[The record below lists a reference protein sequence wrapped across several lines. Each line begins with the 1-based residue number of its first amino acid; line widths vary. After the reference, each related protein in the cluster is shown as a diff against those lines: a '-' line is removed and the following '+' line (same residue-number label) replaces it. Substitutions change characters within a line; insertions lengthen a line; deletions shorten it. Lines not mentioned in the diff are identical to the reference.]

1 MRRFVVSLVVVG
13 LVVLAF
19 TASASAAGKARPFQ
33 GYMIG
38 TATFAPGTATDPS
51 PTGVWAMPY
60 GVGDVSHLGA
70 SVMTAKHPADLT
82 FSDGDMTLVA
92 ANGDKVFMEYCGG
105 GPAPE
110 YVGQVYDVSIKFAIV
125 GGTGRFTGAS
135 GGGDMTVTLTFMG
148 FDLSTGSVVWP
159 EIVTWRG
166 GTIVY

>member
-1 MRRFVVSLVVVG
+1 MRRFVVF
-13 LVVLAF
+13 LVVLGLVFVAWSA
-19 TASASAAGKARPFQ
+19 TASAAGKARPFQ

-38 TATFAPGTATDPS
+38 TATFTPGADS
-51 PTGVWAMPY
+51 PTGVWAQPY

-82 FSDGDMTLVA
+82 FKDGEMTIVA
-92 ANGDKVFMEYCGG
+92 ANGDKVYLQYIGG

-110 YVGQVYDVSIKFAIV
+110 YMGQVYDVLIKFTIV

-148 FDLSTGSVVWP
+148 FDLSTGSIVWP
-159 EIVTWRG
+159 EVCTWRN
-166 GTIVY
+166 GTIKY